1 MSLEKVWLL
10 PFSLGCR
17 SPSLTFSRAFTAT
30 VSPKVNKKDASFMFE
45 RPRRKSAGTLEKV
58 SSLLKLK
65 KLSKRSNRG

>member
-1 MSLEKVWLL
+1 
-10 PFSLGCR
+10 
-17 SPSLTFSRAFTAT
+17 
-30 VSPKVNKKDASFMFE
+30 MFE